1 MQFGPGPTTKVGI
14 VNHPP
19 IEAKS
24 ASKASPY
31 KLKTVTPKS
40 DTI

>member
-14 VNHPP
+14 VNHPL
-19 IEAKS
+19 IEVKS
-24 ASKASPY
+24 TNKASPY
-31 KLKTVTPKS
+31 KSRTVTPKS